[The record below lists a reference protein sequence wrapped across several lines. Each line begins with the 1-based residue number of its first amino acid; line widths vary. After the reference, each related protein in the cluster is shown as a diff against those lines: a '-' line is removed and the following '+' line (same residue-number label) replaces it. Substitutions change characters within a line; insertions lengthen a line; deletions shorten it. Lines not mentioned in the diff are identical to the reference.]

1 MADKEVRIFIKIDGI
16 EQEVKSV
23 QELESAMSDLSKETK
38 NAKKE
43 GLGMQAVEE
52 IFSRLPAP
60 IQQAARATKG
70 FIVSLKGV
78 RAAIAATGI
87 GALVLA
93 LTSLVSY
100 IKSTADGFLGFQKVL
115 NAIEATIG
123 KVVLAFGRLASF
135 DFSGAAEALAAI
147 PNAVAA
153 SSVLV
158 ESEQRLREL
167 RRDAITDIALLNKQF
182 ETQQKIAEDTTRS
195 FEERAAAAVRG
206 AQAQAKLAEI
216 NFQLLKSEEDILR
229 AKLTSNDFEEQ
240 RQDLADQLAEKTA
253 ERIDAETEL
262 ELKRLDIGRVGI
274 EIEKERQEIL
284 LGLGEQIVE
293 QQLELQDI
301 ALNRS
306 LVELTIAEEQA
317 LKQAEIAGASE
328 VAIEQIKEI
337 YAQRR
342 VQVEERAQQEIS
354 AILEQ
359 ANLELIKS
367 EVQVAREQ
375 ARINKEERDEELRQR
390 FASNEQFLES
400 ERIFQ
405 EEVAQIEFDAQ
416 RQVKDKINQLVIDS
430 IDDQFERAAIELNF
444 QEDQAIKEL
453 ELLEATE
460 EQKLK
465 VRELYENKRLEL
477 VKQQAEAEQKLNEQ
491 KAEAAKQLQKEQLE
505 AGLQVASQVFG
516 AIGNLVG
523 ENTRLGK
530 VAAIA
535 SATIDTYSAANKA
548 IAAYPPPFGFIA
560 AAVAVAAGL
569 ANVAKIA
576 STPIPG
582 GDRGATGIAADPS
595 VPSASSVDPLA
606 SLRELQNQQQI
617 DQDFGIQQTGTQ
629 ATPLRAYVV
638 SEDINRA
645 QEADR
650 KIRNLAR
657 L

>member
-23 QELESAMSDLSKETK
+23 QELESAMSDLSKETE

-60 IQQAARATKG
+60 IQQATRATKG

-78 RAAIAATGI
+78 KAAIAATGI
-87 GALVLA
+87 GALVIA
-93 LTSLVSY
+93 LTSLIGY
-100 IKSTADGFLGFQKVL
+100 IKTTADGFLGFQKIL
-115 NAIEATIG
+115 NGIDATIG
-123 KVVLAFGRLASF
+123 QLVQAFGKLASF
-135 DFSGAAEALAAI
+135 DFSGFGEALAQI

-153 SSVLV
+153 SNEIVKL
-158 ESEQRLREL
+158 EQFLREL
-167 RRDAITDIALLNKQF
+167 RRDAIKDIALLNKEF
-182 ETQQKIAEDTTRS
+182 ETQQKIAEDTTRT
-195 FEERAAAAVRG
+195 FDERAAAAVRG
-206 AQAQAKLAEI
+206 AQAQAKLAEL
-216 NFQLLKSEEDILR
+216 NFSILKSEELILEKR
-229 AKLTSNDFEEQ
+229 LANETTFEKQQE
-240 RQDLADQLAEKTA
+240 LADQLAEKTS

-262 ELKRLDIGRVGI
+262 ELKRLDISKVAV
-274 EIEKERQEIL
+274 EIERERQEVL

-317 LKQAEIAGASE
+317 LKQAEIVNASE
-328 VAIEQIKEI
+328 VAIEQIKQV
-337 YAQRR
+337 YADRR

-375 ARINKEERDEELRQR
+375 ARINKEARDEELRQR

-405 EEVAQIEFDAQ
+405 EEIAQIEFDAQ
-416 RQVKDKINQLVIDS
+416 RQVKDKINQLVIEG
-430 IDDQFERAAIELNF
+430 IGDQIERATIELNF

-465 VRELYENKRLEL
+465 VREIYENKRLAL
-477 VKQQAEAEQKLNEQ
+477 VKQ
-491 KAEAAKQLQKEQLE
+491 KADADKKIQKEQLE
-505 AGLQVASQVFG
+505 AGLEVASQVFG

-606 SLRELQNQQQI
+606 SLRELQNQQAI

>member
-38 NAKKE
+38 DAKEE
-43 GLGMQAVEE
+43 GLGMKAVEE
-52 IFSRLPAP
+52 VFSRLPAP
-60 IQQAARATKG
+60 IQQAATATRG
-70 FIVSLKGV
+70 FITSLKGV
-78 RAAIAATGI
+78 KAAVAATGI
-87 GALVLA
+87 GALVIA
-93 LTSLVSY
+93 LTSLVSF
-100 IKSTADGFLGFQKVL
+100 IKTTAAGFDGFNKAL
-115 NAIEATIG
+115 ATAGALVDQLTI
-123 KVVLAFGRLASF
+123 AFGRLFKLDVAGAFRAITSEL
-135 DFSGAAEALAAI
+135 SGAIRASQNLVDLQEQLRQSTNEAL
-147 PNAVAA
+147 
-153 SSVLV
+153 V
-158 ESEQRLREL
+158 ETAE
-167 RRDAITDIALLNKQF
+167 LNKEF
-182 ETQQKIAEDTTRS
+182 ETQQKIAEDTTRT
-195 FEERAAAAVRG
+195 FEERADAAVNAAT
-206 AQAQAKLAEI
+206 AQARLAAI
-216 NFQLLKSEEDILR
+216 NADLARQEENLLKIALQNTANVEERRELE
-229 AKLTSNDFEEQ
+229 N
-240 RQDLADQLAEKTA
+240 QLAEAKA
-253 ERIDAETEL
+253 KRIDAETQL
-262 ELKRLDIGRVGI
+262 EVKRLDIGKVAI
-274 EIEKERQEIL
+274 EIEKERQEVL
-284 LGLGEQIVE
+284 LGIGEQLTE

-306 LVELTIAEEQA
+306 LVELNVAEQQA
-317 LKQAEIAGASE
+317 LKQAELAGASE
-328 VAIEQIKEI
+328 TALTQIKETF
-337 YAQRR
+337 AARR
-342 VQVEERAQQEIS
+342 VQIEENAQQEIQ

-359 ANLELIKS
+359 SNLELIKS
-367 EVQVAREQ
+367 EVQVARET
-375 ARINKEERDEELRQR
+375 ARLNKEARDEELRQR
-390 FASNEQFLES
+390 FATNEQYLES

-405 EEVAQIEFDAQ
+405 EELAQIEFDAQ
-416 RQVKDKINQLVIDS
+416 RQVKDKINQLVIEG
-430 IDDQFERAAIELNF
+430 IDDQLQRATIELNF

-465 VRELYENKRLEL
+465 VREIYENKRLAL
-477 VKQQAEAEQKLNEQ
+477 VKQ
-491 KAEAAKQLQKEQLE
+491 KAEVDKKIQREQLE
-505 AGLQVASQVFG
+505 AGLDVASQVFG

-530 VAAIA
+530 AAAIA
-535 SATIDTYSAANKA
+535 SATIDTYAAANKA

-560 AAVAVAAGL
+560 AAVAVAAGI

-576 STPIPG
+576 STPVPG
-582 GDRGATGIAADPS
+582 GDRGAAGVAADPN

-606 SLRELQNQQQI
+606 ALQDLQNQQAI